1 MRFAAALL
9 LSCAAFAADP
19 ELIVLHKGDSSLGFY
34 TFDGKLQSKV
44 PLEQHPHE
52 IAFSPDGR
60 YLYVTENGTMYIENI
75 SAGGNSVGIV
85 DLKARKKAAT
95 VSTGTFRRPHGIAY
109 AAGQVWITSEAPDQL
124 MRLDPKSRK
133 IVENIGGVGRIT
145 HMVTVTRDGKTAYA
159 SNAGSAS
166 VSIIDLASKQLKNVE
181 TGKRP
186 EGSVLSPDERELYVV
201 NRESAQIV
209 VIDTAKGEV
218 SGTIPT
224 SKGPVRIGV
233 TPDGST
239 LVYALMHDKK
249 MGFADTKSR
258 KEIATVDLGG
268 APVSLHLSPDGKRA
282 YAASQDDDTVYIVS
296 VPDRTLIR
304 KFQTPKGYAPDP
316 VTELR

>member
-9 LSCAAFAADP
+9 LSAAAFAADP

-34 TFDGKLQSKV
+34 TFDGKLQAKV

-60 YLYVTENGTMYIENI
+60 YLYITENGTMYIENI

-85 DLKARKKAAT
+85 DLKKREKAAT
-95 VSTGTFRRPHGIAY
+95 VSTGQFRRPHGIAY
-109 AAGQVWITSEAPDQL
+109 AAGQVWVTSEAPDQV

-145 HMVTVTRDGKTAYA
+145 HMITVTRDGRTAYA
-159 SNAGSAS
+159 SNAGSHS
-166 VSIIDLASKQLKNVE
+166 VSIIDLATKQIKNVE

-209 VIDTAKGEV
+209 AIDTAKGEV

-224 SKGPVRIGV
+224 GKGPVRIGI

-239 LVYALMHDKK
+239 LVYALMHDKR
-249 MGFADTKSR
+249 MGFADTRSR
-258 KEIATVDLGG
+258 KEIGTVDLGG
-268 APVSLHLSPDGKRA
+268 APVSLHLSADGKRA
-282 YAASQDDDTVYIVS
+282 YAASQDDDTVFIVS
-296 VPDRTLIR
+296 VPERKLIR

>member
-1 MRFAAALL
+1 MRCAAALL
-9 LSCAAFAADP
+9 LSAGAWAANP

-34 TFDGKLQSKV
+34 TFEGQLQTKV
-44 PLEQHPHE
+44 PLARHPHE

-60 YLYVTENGTMYIENI
+60 YLYITENGTMYIENI
-75 SAGGNSVGIV
+75 SAGGNSVAIV
-85 DLKARKKAAT
+85 DLKKRRKAAT
-95 VSTGTFRRPHGIAY
+95 VSTGQFRRPHGIAY
-109 AAGQVWITSEAPDQL
+109 AAGQVWVTSEAPDQL
-124 MRLDPKSRK
+124 LRLDPKSRK

-159 SNAGSAS
+159 SNAGSNT
-166 VSIIDLASKQLKNVE
+166 VSIIDLATRQVKNVE

-209 VIDTAKGEV
+209 VIDTARGEV
-218 SGTIPT
+218 AGTIPT
-224 SKGPVRIGV
+224 SKGPVRIGI

-239 LVYALMHDKK
+239 VVYALMHDKK
-249 MGFADTKSR
+249 MGFADTKTR
-258 KEIATVDLGG
+258 REIATVDLGG
-268 APVSLHLSPDGKRA
+268 PPVSLHLSPDGRRA

-296 VPDRTLIR
+296 VPERKLVRTFR
-304 KFQTPKGYAPDP
+304 TPKGYAPDP

>member
-1 MRFAAALL
+1 MRCAAALL
-9 LSCAAFAADP
+9 LSAASFGADP

-44 PLEQHPHE
+44 PLNQHPHE

-60 YLYVTENGTMYIENI
+60 YLYITENGTMYIENI
-75 SAGGNSVGIV
+75 SAGGNSVAIV
-85 DLKARKKAAT
+85 DLKKRRKAAT
-95 VSTGTFRRPHGIAY
+95 VSTGAFRRPHGIAY
-109 AAGQVWITSEAPDQL
+109 AAGQVWVSSEAPDQL
-124 MRLDPKSRK
+124 LRLDPKSRR
-133 IVENIGGVGRIT
+133 IVETLGGVGRIA

-159 SNAGSAS
+159 SNAGSHS
-166 VSIIDLASKQLKNVE
+166 VSIVDLATKRIQNVA

-209 VIDTAKGEV
+209 VIDTAKAEV
-218 SGTIPT
+218 AGTIPT
-224 SKGPVRIGV
+224 GKGPVRIAI

-258 KEIATVDLGG
+258 MEIATVDLGG

-282 YAASQDDDTVYIVS
+282 YAASQDDDAVYIVS
-296 VPDRTLIR
+296 VPDRKLIR
-304 KFQTPKGYAPDP
+304 TFQTPKGSAPDP